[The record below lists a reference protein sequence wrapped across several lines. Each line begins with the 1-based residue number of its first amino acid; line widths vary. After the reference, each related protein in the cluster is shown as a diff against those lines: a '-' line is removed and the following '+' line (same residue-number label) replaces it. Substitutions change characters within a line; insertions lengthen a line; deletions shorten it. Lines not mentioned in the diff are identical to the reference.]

1 MKNKLTQTPSDII
14 RFSLFSTLFK
24 IGLLKGGKILDYKEF
39 KIGLSYVLFIN
50 EYRRSSRLR

>member
-1 MKNKLTQTPSDII
+1 MISPNKHHRTSSGLHFLVLFLRSD
-14 RFSLFSTLFK
+14 SE
-24 IGLLKGGKILDYKEF
+24 KGEKILDYKEF